1 MRAPGVDERIVNV
14 RDRRGEAHFGNSV
27 AETFRRDD

>member
-14 RDRRGEAHFGNSV
+14 RDRRGEAHFGNGV
-27 AETFRRDD
+27 AEMFRGDD